1 MKRVVMPELLDEQDA
16 PREEMERS
24 LRDLRRFNRWAGG
37 TRTYLRLL
45 RRFAPNAKIVVDLGA
60 GTADL
65 LDALPADVLTIG
77 VDLNI
82 KHLLYERG
90 RSRALRVV
98 ADASKL
104 PFRDGSVDIVTSSHF
119 FHHFEPEENAAI
131 LRGALRIARIGAMA
145 SDTRRHRLPF
155 LFTQLLGTFHLVG
168 RITAYDAPASVARGY
183 TANEARRVGEMTD
196 AARMDVVTM
205 WPFRFGLMLWKLSSA
220 DDADKR
226 R

>member
-1 MKRVVMPELLDEQDA
+1 MKRVVTPELLDEHDA

-65 LDALPADVLTIG
+65 LDALPNDVLTIG

-82 KHLLYERG
+82 KHLAYERH

-98 ADASKL
+98 ADAAQL
-104 PFRDGSVDIVTSSHF
+104 PFRDGSVDVVTSSHF
-119 FHHFEPEENAAI
+119 FHHFEPDENAAI

-155 LFTQLLGTFHLVG
+155 LFVKLLGTLHLVG
-168 RITAYDAPASVARGY
+168 SITAYDAPASVARGY
-183 TANEARRVGEMTD
+183 TADEARAVGEMTD
-196 AARMDVVTM
+196 ARIVDVVTM
-205 WPFRFGLMLWKLSSA
+205 MPFRFGLLLWK
-220 DDADKR
+220 
-226 R
+226 

>member
-1 MKRVVMPELLDEQDA
+1 MKRVVTPELLDEHDA

-45 RRFAPNAKIVVDLGA
+45 HRFAPNAKIVVDLGA

-65 LDALPADVLTIG
+65 LDALPQDVTTIG

-82 KHLLYERG
+82 KHLLYERH

-98 ADASKL
+98 ADANQL
-104 PFRDGSVDIVTSSHF
+104 PFRDASVDVVTSSHF
-119 FHHFEPEENAAI
+119 FHHFEPEENASI

-155 LFTQLLGTFHLVG
+155 LFVKLLGMLHLVG
-168 RITAYDAPASVARGY
+168 SITAFDAPTSVARGY
-183 TANEARRVGEMTD
+183 TADEARAVGEMTG
-196 AARMDVVTM
+196 ARRADVM
-205 WPFRFGLMLWKLSSA
+205 KLMPFRFGLLLWK
-220 DDADKR
+220 
-226 R
+226 

>member
-1 MKRVVMPELLDEQDA
+1 MKRVVTPELLDEHDA

-82 KHLLYERG
+82 KHLLYERD

-98 ADASKL
+98 ADATQL
-104 PFRDGSVDIVTSSHF
+104 PFRDGSVDVVTSSHF
-119 FHHFEPEENAAI
+119 FHHFEPEENATI
-131 LRGALRIARIGAMA
+131 LRGALRIARMGAMA
-145 SDTRRHRLPF
+145 SDTRRHRLPY
-155 LFTQLLGTFHLVG
+155 LFTQILGKLHLVG
-168 RITAYDAPASVARGY
+168 SITAYDAPASVERGY
-183 TANEARRVGEMTD
+183 TADEARIVGEMTD
-196 AARMDVVTM
+196 ARKVDVVNLM
-205 WPFRFGLMLWKLSSA
+205 PFRFGLLLWK
-220 DDADKR
+220 
-226 R
+226 

>member
-1 MKRVVMPELLDEQDA
+1 MKRVVTEELLDEQDA
-16 PREEMERS
+16 PREDMERS

-45 RRFAPNAKIVVDLGA
+45 HRFTPHAKIVVDLGA

-65 LDALPADVLTIG
+65 LDALPANVTTIG

-82 KHLLYERG
+82 KHLLYERH
-90 RSRALRVV
+90 RSRAMRVV
-98 ADASKL
+98 ADADQL
-104 PFRDGSVDIVTSSHF
+104 PFRDGSVDVVTSSHF
-119 FHHFEPEENAAI
+119 FHHFEPAENASI

-155 LFTQLLGTFHLVG
+155 LFVKLLGIFHLVG

-183 TANEARRVGEMTD
+183 TADEARAVGEMTG
-196 AARMDVVTM
+196 ATHVDVVKLM
-205 WPFRFGLMLWKLSSA
+205 PFRFGLLLWK
-220 DDADKR
+220 
-226 R
+226 

>member
-1 MKRVVMPELLDEQDA
+1 MKRVVTPELLDEHDA

-37 TRTYLRLL
+37 TSTYLRLI
-45 RRFAPNAKIVVDLGA
+45 RRFAPNAKVVVDLGA

-65 LDALPADVLTIG
+65 LDALPKDVMTIG

-82 KHLLYERG
+82 KHLAYERD

-98 ADASKL
+98 ADATRL
-104 PFRDGSVDIVTSSHF
+104 PFRDNSVDIVTSSHF

-131 LRGALRIARIGAMA
+131 LNGALRVARIGAMA
-145 SDTRRHRLPF
+145 SDTRRHILPY
-155 LFTQLLGTFHLVG
+155 LFTWLLAKLHLVG

-183 TANEARRVGEMTD
+183 TASEARAVGEKTK
-196 AARMDVVTM
+196 AGRVEVVRMM
-205 WPFRFGLMLWKLSSA
+205 PFRFGLLLWK
-220 DDADKR
+220 
-226 R
+226 

>member
-1 MKRVVMPELLDEQDA
+1 MKRVVTPELLDEHDA
-16 PREEMERS
+16 PREDMERS

-45 RRFAPNAKIVVDLGA
+45 HRFASAAKIVLDLGA

-65 LDALPADVLTIG
+65 LDALPPNLMTIA

-82 KHLLYERG
+82 KHLLYQRNH
-90 RSRALRVV
+90 SRAMRVV
-98 ADASKL
+98 ADANQL
-104 PFRDGSVDIVTSSHF
+104 PFRDASVDVVTSSHF
-119 FHHFEPEENAAI
+119 FHHFEPEENASI

-155 LFTQLLGTFHLVG
+155 LFVKLLGIFHLVG
-168 RITAYDAPASVARGY
+168 RITAYDGPASVARGY
-183 TANEARRVGEMTD
+183 TADEARAVGEMTG
-196 AARMDVVTM
+196 AARVEVVTM
-205 WPFRFGLMLWKLSSA
+205 MPFRFGLLI
-220 DDADKR
+220 R

>member
-1 MKRVVMPELLDEQDA
+1 MKRVVTPELLDEHDA

-82 KHLLYERG
+82 KHLAYERN
-90 RSRALRVV
+90 RSRALRVF
-98 ADASKL
+98 ADA
-104 PFRDGSVDIVTSSHF
+104 
-119 FHHFEPEENAAI
+119 A
-131 LRGALRIARIGAMA
+131 
-145 SDTRRHRLPF
+145 
-155 LFTQLLGTFHLVG
+155 
-168 RITAYDAPASVARGY
+168 
-183 TANEARRVGEMTD
+183 
-196 AARMDVVTM
+196 
-205 WPFRFGLMLWKLSSA
+205 
-220 DDADKR
+220 
-226 R
+226 